1 VLSLQ
6 YVPTGSHSWFCSLLA
21 TSRSSMQLSLLL
33 SLRQFDQIW
42 YLAYASGISRAAVTL
57 RQAQYYTLHTYS
69 QHAQPD
75 NSARVDPSKPIRG
88 LLLERPEEP
97 GPEDCCQVSI
107 YASSRVQVLPSAAWR
122 MLSKCTSEWVL
133 FMRVG
138 HVQRQS
144 A

>member
-1 VLSLQ
+1 MR
-6 YVPTGSHSWFCSLLA
+6 P
-21 TSRSSMQLSLLL
+21 SLLL

-42 YLAYASGISRAAVTL
+42 YLAYVSGIARATVPL
-57 RQAQYYTLHTYS
+57 RQAQHYTLHTCS

-75 NSARVDPSKPIRG
+75 NSARVDPSKPIKG
-88 LLLERPEEP
+88 PLLERPEEP
-97 GPEDCCQVSI
+97 GPEDCCQVPS
-107 YASSRVQVLPSAAWR
+107 YASLRVQVLPPAAWL
-122 MLSKCTSEWVL
+122 MLSDCTSEWML